1 MRRLI
6 VVATLVCAAAFAQDL
21 KSSDPKERAKAAREL
36 GKSGSDA
43 IAQLAPLLKDPVSD
57 VRIEAVRAIVTIG
70 TQHSIDPLVAATRD
84 NEPEIQLRATDGL
97 VNFYLPGYVQTGLSR
112 LTSSVRSRFDRE
124 NTQIIDPYVTP
135 RPEVITSLGRL
146 AKGGVSMDVRANA
159 ARALGILR
167 GSAAVPD
174 LIEAL
179 QSRDDAVL
187 FESLIALQKIR
198 DQSAG
203 PRVIFLLRDLHER
216 VQIAA
221 IDTVGLLQA
230 KEAVPD
236 LHRVY
241 DGASSDR
248 VRRSALTSL
257 SMLANP
263 ASRPYFQRAISDKND
278 NVRASAAEGFAR
290 LRSSVDRPML
300 IQAFNTEKK
309 MPPRLA
315 LAFALVLLGNS
326 DTAELTPLTY
336 LVNTLNSRS
345 YRNVAEPYLIEAAR
359 DEAVRNALYSYLKNS
374 TREEKSGLARVF
386 AASGDRNSIP
396 QIEWMTKDPD
406 HEVAQ
411 EAIRAMRILQARL
424 NATERRR

>member
-6 VVATLVCAAAFAQDL
+6 VLAGLLCAAAFAQDL
-21 KSSDPKERAKAAREL
+21 KSTDPKERAKAAREL
-36 GKSGSDA
+36 GKSGSEA
-43 IAQLAPLLKDPVSD
+43 IAQLAPLLKDPVGD
-57 VRIEAVRAIVTIG
+57 VRVEAVRAIVNIG
-70 TQHSIDPLVAATRD
+70 TQHSLEPLATATRD
-84 NEPEIQLRATDGL
+84 NEPEVQLRATDGL
-97 VNFYLPGYVQTGLSR
+97 VNFYLPGYVQSGLSR
-112 LTSSVRSRFDRE
+112 LTSSVRGRFDRE
-124 NTQIIDPYVTP
+124 NTQIIDPFVTP
-135 RPEVITSLGRL
+135 RPEVIASLGRL

-179 QSRDDAVL
+179 QSRDDNVL

-221 IDTVGLLQA
+221 IDTVGLLRA
-230 KEAVPD
+230 KQAVPD

-248 VRRSALTSL
+248 VRRAALTSL
-257 SMLANP
+257 SMLSNP
-263 ASRPYFQRAISDKND
+263 ASRSYFQKAISDKND
-278 NVRASAAEGFAR
+278 SVRASAAEGFAR
-290 LRSSVDRPML
+290 LKNAADRPML
-300 IQAFNTEKK
+300 EQSFNTEKK

-315 LAFALVLLGNS
+315 LAFALVSLGNAE
-326 DTAELTPLTY
+326 TAELAPLTY
-336 LVNTLNSRS
+336 LVHTLNSRS
-345 YRNVAEPYLIEAAR
+345 YRNVAEPYLVEAAR
-359 DEAVRNALYSYLKNS
+359 AGAVRDALYGYLKDS

-386 AASGDRNSIP
+386 AASGDNSSIP
-396 QIEWMTKDPD
+396 QLEWLTKDADP
-406 HEVAQ
+406 EVAQ
-411 EAIRAMRILQARL
+411 EAIRAMRILRARL
-424 NATERRR
+424 SATEQPR